1 MNNMDTPFAD
11 DTNDIAVIGL
21 SCRFPGAQNYH
32 EYWQN
37 LISGTETI
45 RHFSDEE
52 LLTAGI
58 EPDLLTHPDYVKA
71 QGVLEDIKGFDAEFF
86 GISPTEAEIIDPQ
99 HRLFLEQ
106 SWAALEDAGYDPDKF
121 DGRIGVYGG
130 SGLNSYLLRAMM
142 ENPQAVMDKGP
153 YLVLA
158 ASDKD
163 YMCTRVSYKMNLK
176 GTSLSV
182 STACSTSLVAV
193 DLACQSLL
201 SYQNDMVLAGGVTL
215 QVPHISGYLYE
226 EGGTQSKD
234 GHCRAFDANSNGLV
248 GGSGVGLI
256 VLKRLD
262 DAIRNQDRILAVI
275 KGSATNND
283 GALKAGYTSPS
294 VEGQAEVIAEAQA
307 NADVHPETIQY
318 IDAHGTATR
327 LGDPIEVKALSKA
340 FRTKTDKTEFCKI
353 GSVKTNI
360 GHLDSAAGIAGLIKT
375 VLSLHHRQI
384 PPSLHFERPNPEID
398 FENSP
403 FIVNTALCD
412 WIKQGDTPRR
422 AGVSSFGIGGTNAH
436 VIVEEAP
443 IKKRAQKTTKHSF
456 LLPLSAKNENAL
468 NQACDNLANYL
479 KNNPDTN
486 LNDVAFTLQQGR
498 KTFDYRK
505 GIVCHDIPSAV
516 DGLQKTLN
524 HRAQAAGPIQTV
536 FMFPG
541 QGSQYLEMG
550 KGLYNDFP
558 VFRHALDD
566 CADILLP
573 KTLWD
578 IRDFINGN
586 ATADIKRTD
595 IAQPLL
601 FSIEYALAQLLKSF
615 AITPNKMIGH
625 SLGEYVCATL
635 AGVFTL
641 NDALE
646 LVAVRGQLMQKMEPG
661 DMLAVALSPDEIIDD
676 LGDKLALAAHNAPD
690 RCVISGPAAEI
701 ATYAQELTARGVENT
716 SLQTSHAF
724 HSAAMEPMLDEFAKT
739 ISRLERHVPT
749 LPFIANLTGQL
760 ITDEQAQSVDYWV
773 DHLRHTVQFANG
785 LQTLHA
791 QDPALFIEV
800 GPGTALSHFA
810 KLTLH
815 TSPLSTLRHIHD
827 DKSDTHVFLE
837 ALATCWA
844 MGCPVDWS
852 NQIAPNAQRIGLPTY
867 PFQHK
872 PYWIAPTNQNQKS
885 PHSPH
890 VKNWFYIPSW
900 KRAVPLCTTSSNDG
914 LNLVFMDHTG
924 IGAQIAQQSENTICI
939 YAGTNYR
946 KLSARS
952 YEIRPA
958 EKNDY
963 VALLNDLE
971 YLPDTIIH
979 GWSLDI
985 NADQSLEYML
995 DHGFYSLIYL
1005 IQALGLRTDE
1015 LNLHILC
1022 KNLNDVNGQE
1032 PLCAEQALIL
1042 GPLRVIPV
1050 EHPHIQCKAIDLC
1063 DDTSISQIMA
1073 EINQPRPQYANGQII
1088 ALRGPHRWLSCFEQT
1103 LIDHNDTTHLRDG
1116 GTYLIAGGLN
1126 GIGLELARYLVQT
1139 HHANLA
1145 LCGTT
1150 HIPDRADWDDYL
1162 QKQHTTSETLLNLQ
1176 GLDLI
1181 GIEHRIDQAL
1191 GIQGIETYDGF
1202 VEKVDRLCS
1211 LYICRFFG
1219 ESGLD
1224 MATGQSYSHA
1234 DLIHH
1239 FAIQDKFIKLFNYI
1253 LKVLDQDGILT
1264 LCDNQITFLK
1274 NPIDADDPQ
1283 PLHNELITQFPG
1295 FKPIFDVFEHC
1306 MKDYAKALSA
1316 EIEAVGVLFP
1326 DGGESIWDKATKAIP
1341 EHTRHRVYC
1350 EMARDLVLDKIGKN
1364 PDKTIRILELGAG
1377 AGVFTDVVVP
1387 ALIGQ
1392 NVEYTFTDISK
1403 SFVLKAERNA
1413 RENGLDFMKFGLL
1426 DISKDPIAQ
1435 GFDANAYDIILE
1447 LDCVHATHQM
1457 RETMAQ
1463 VKKMLSPDGMV
1474 LFVESVV
1481 TQRWMNLP
1489 LGLLE
1494 GWWYFQDEDLRQDS
1508 PLLTLEKWESL
1519 FQDCG
1524 FKVATYPQNGP
1535 RRDHADS
1542 GLIVGEK
1549 ITSAIQ
1555 NDPIVQKIHDIREL
1569 ENFGVTILPL
1579 CADIADK
1586 AALKTAIEETEETF
1600 GPLHGFIQT
1609 AAFENRGPILSKTK
1623 SPRANEFLPKV
1634 QGSRNVMDLL
1644 SDKEL
1649 DFILLSSSHS
1659 AYDVGAGDV
1668 EYCSSNAFV
1677 DHFAAQQ
1684 ARTGKTPVIAIN
1696 WDRWR
1701 GVGMAQAYEAMMKTR
1716 LGHVPAGGMDR
1727 TQGCESFK
1735 RILSLQ
1741 TLPPQIVISTCDF
1754 NERTAHKDVL
1764 HQNTQDSISTEIPDS
1779 VHNRS
1784 TLLGDYVAAQTD
1796 SQKQMIT
1803 VWQEV
1808 LAIPQIGIDDNFY
1821 DLGGD
1826 SLIAIKVLSR
1836 LRDVFAVELSVN
1848 DLFER
1853 PTVKQ
1858 LCERLEVMSWAQDEN
1873 SNTDPEEMEEGVL

>member
-52 LLTAGI
+52 LLAAGI

-71 QGVLEDIKGFDAEFF
+71 QGVLDDIKGFDAEFF

-215 QVPHISGYLYE
+215 QVPHISGYLHE

-234 GHCRAFDANSNGLV
+234 GHCRAFDANASGLV
-248 GGSGVGLI
+248 GGSGVGVVI
-256 VLKRLD
+256 LKRLD
-262 DAIRNQDRILAVI
+262 DAMRNQDRILGVI

-318 IDAHGTATR
+318 IEAHGTATR

-340 FRTKTDKTEFCKI
+340 FHAKTDKTGFCKI
-353 GSVKTNI
+353 GSVKTNM

-443 IKKRAQKTTKHSF
+443 PLPRDKNVTNHPVI
-456 LLPLSAKNENAL
+456 LPLSAKNENAL
-468 NQACDNLANYL
+468 HQACDNLANYL
-479 KNNPDTN
+479 KGHPGTN

-505 GIVCHDIPSAV
+505 AIVCHDIPSAL

-524 HRAQAAGPIQTV
+524 HRAQPAIPVQTV

-541 QGSQYLEMG
+541 QGAQYLEMG

-558 VFRHALDD
+558 VFRYTFDE
-566 CADILLP
+566 CADLLLP
-573 KTLWD
+573 KILWD
-578 IRDFINGN
+578 IRDFINGR
-586 ATADIKRTD
+586 AKGDIKRTD

-615 AITPNKMIGH
+615 AITPDKMIGH
-625 SLGEYVCATL
+625 SLGEYVCAAL
-635 AGVFTL
+635 AGVFSL
-641 NDALE
+641 KDALE
-646 LVAVRGQLMQKMEPG
+646 LVATRGELMQKMDPG
-661 DMLAVALSPDEIIDD
+661 DMLGVALSPDAITGYLTEE
-676 LGDKLALAAHNAPD
+676 LCLAAHNAPD
-690 RCVISGPAAEI
+690 RCVISGPGPDIAALAKKLAERSI
-701 ATYAQELTARGVENT
+701 ESTYLH
-716 SLQTSHAF
+716 TSHAF
-724 HSAAMEPMLDEFAKT
+724 HSGAMDPMLDEFAKVV
-739 ISRLERHVPT
+739 SRLERHAPT

-773 DHLRHTVQFANG
+773 DHLRHTVRFAQG
-785 LQTLHA
+785 LQTLHE
-791 QDPALFIEV
+791 QGQHLFIEV
-800 GPGTALSHFA
+800 GPGTTLARFA
-810 KLTLH
+810 KLTLQA
-815 TSPLSTLRHIHD
+815 SPLATMRHIRD
-827 DKSDTHVFLE
+827 DKPDSHAFLE
-837 ALATCWA
+837 AIATCWEK
-844 MGCPVDWS
+844 GCAADWS
-852 NQIAPNAQRIGLPTY
+852 ERIAKNARRIGLPTY

-872 PYWIAPTNQNQKS
+872 PYWIAATDQNQKNT
-885 PHSPH
+885 HSPH
-890 VKNWFYIPSW
+890 VKDWFYIPSW
-900 KRAVPLCTTSSNDG
+900 KRAAPLCATSSNDG

-924 IGAQIAQQSENTICI
+924 IGTQIAQQSENTICV
-939 YAGTNYR
+939 YAGLEYR
-946 KLSARS
+946 KLNARS

-958 EKNDY
+958 EKEDY
-963 VALLNDLE
+963 IALLNDLDK
-971 YLPDTIIH
+971 LPDSIIH

-985 NADQSLEYML
+985 NTDHPLEHTL
-995 DHGFYSLIYL
+995 DHGFYSLICL
-1005 IQALGLRTDE
+1005 VQALGLRTDE
-1015 LNLHILC
+1015 LSLHILC

-1032 PLCAEQALIL
+1032 PLCAELALIL

-1063 DDTSISQIMA
+1063 DDTTIDQIMA
-1073 EINQPRPQYANGQII
+1073 EINQPRPQYANGQLI
-1088 ALRGPHRWLSCFEQT
+1088 ALRGSHRWAPCFEQI
-1103 LIDHNDTTHLRDG
+1103 LINDNDTPRLREG
-1116 GTYLIAGGLN
+1116 ATYMIAGGLN
-1126 GIGLELARYLVQT
+1126 GIGLELARYLAQT

-1150 HIPDRADWDDYL
+1150 DIPDRADWEEHL
-1162 QKQHTTSETLLNLQ
+1162 QNQHTTSETLLNLQ

-1181 GIEHRIDQAL
+1181 GIEHQIDQSL

-1202 VEKVDRLCS
+1202 VEKVDQLCA

-1224 MATGQSYSHA
+1224 MAAGRSYSRA

-1239 FAIQDKFIKLFNYI
+1239 FTIQDKFVKLFNYI

-1264 LCDNQITFLK
+1264 LCGDPITFLK

-1283 PLHNELITQFPG
+1283 PLHNELIAQFPD
-1295 FKPIFDVFEHC
+1295 FEPIFDVFEHC
-1306 MKDYAKALSA
+1306 MKDYTQALSG

-1326 DGGESIWDKATKAIP
+1326 GGGESIWDKATKAIP
-1341 EHTRHRVYC
+1341 EHTRHRVYTQ
-1350 EMARDLVLDKIGKN
+1350 MARDLVLDKIAKN
-1364 PDKTIRILELGAG
+1364 PNKTLRILELGAG

-1387 ALIGQ
+1387 ALTGK
-1392 NVEYTFTDISK
+1392 NVEYTFTDIGK

-1435 GFDANAYDIILE
+1435 GFDANSYDIIVE

-1463 VKKMLSPDGMV
+1463 VKKILAPDGMV

-1524 FKVATYPQNGP
+1524 FKVATYPQSGT

-1542 GLIVGEK
+1542 GLIIGEK
-1549 ITSAIQ
+1549 IASATDI
-1555 NDPIVQKIHDIREL
+1555 DPVVQKIHNIREL
-1569 ENFGVTILPL
+1569 ESFGVHVLPL
-1579 CADIADK
+1579 CADISDK
-1586 AALKTAIEETEETF
+1586 TAMKTAIEQTEEIF

-1623 SPRANEFLPKV
+1623 SPCANEFLPKV

-1644 SDKEL
+1644 GDKEL

-1684 ARTGKTPVIAIN
+1684 ARNGKTPVIAVN

-1701 GVGMAQAYEAMMKTR
+1701 GVGMAQTYEAMMKKR
-1716 LGHVPAGGMDR
+1716 LGHIPVGGMSSA
-1727 TQGCESFK
+1727 QGCESFK

-1741 TLPPQIVISTCDF
+1741 TLPSQIVISTCDF

-1764 HQNTQDSISTEIPDS
+1764 HQNIQEPNSPDVS
-1779 VHNRS
+1779 DNVHSRS
-1784 TLLGDYVAAQTD
+1784 ALLGDYIAPQTD
-1796 SQKQMIT
+1796 NQKQMVA
-1803 VWQEV
+1803 VWQNV
-1808 LAIPQIGIDDNFY
+1808 LAIPQIGIEDNFY

-1836 LRDVFAVELSVN
+1836 LRDVFALELSVN

-1858 LCERLEVMSWAQDEN
+1858 LCERLEVMSWAQDQGTTN
-1873 SNTDPEEMEEGVL
+1873 CDEMEEGVL

>member
-1 MNNMDTPFAD
+1 MNNMDTSFAD

-37 LISGTETI
+37 LISGTETV

-52 LLTAGI
+52 LLAAGVD
-58 EPDLLTHPDYVKA
+58 PDLLNHPDYVKA
-71 QGVLEDIKGFDAEFF
+71 QGVLDDIKGFDAEFF

-106 SWAALEDAGYDPDKF
+106 SWAALEDAGYDPDQF
-121 DGRIGVYGG
+121 DGRIGIYGG
-130 SGLNSYLLRAMM
+130 SGLNSYLLRTMM

-153 YLVLA
+153 YMVLA

-182 STACSTSLVAV
+182 STACSTSLVAI

-226 EGGTQSKD
+226 EGGTQSND
-234 GHCRAFDANSNGLV
+234 GHCRAFDANSSGLV

-256 VLKRLD
+256 VLKRLE
-262 DAIRNQDRILAVI
+262 DAIRDQDRILAII

-318 IDAHGTATR
+318 IEAHGTGTR

-340 FRTKTDKTEFCKI
+340 FRAKTDKTGFCKI
-353 GSVKTNI
+353 GSVKTNM

-403 FIVNTALCD
+403 FVVNTTLCD
-412 WIKQGDTPRR
+412 WPTPDNTPRR

-443 IKKRAQKTTKHSF
+443 NMVRKKSTTDHPVI
-456 LLPLSAKNENAL
+456 LPLSAKNENAL
-468 NQACDNLANYL
+468 HQACDNLASYL
-479 KNNPDTN
+479 KNNPNTD

-505 GIVCHDIPSAV
+505 GVVCHDIPSAI
-516 DGLQKTLN
+516 DALQKVLN
-524 HRAQAAGPIQTV
+524 HPAQAARPVQTV

-541 QGSQYLEMG
+541 QGAQYLEMG
-550 KGLYNDFP
+550 KGLYANFP
-558 VFRHALDD
+558 VFRHALDK

-573 KTLWD
+573 KILWD
-578 IRDFINGN
+578 IRDYITGH
-586 ATADIKRTD
+586 AKGDIKRTD

-601 FSIEYALAQLLKSF
+601 FSLEYALAQLLKSF
-615 AITPNKMIGH
+615 DIKPDKMIGH

-641 NDALE
+641 KDALE
-646 LVAVRGQLMQKMEPG
+646 LVALRGELMQKMEKG
-661 DMLAVALSPDEIIDD
+661 DMLAVALSPDEIADY
-676 LGDKLALAAHNAPD
+676 LSDKLNLAAHNAPD
-690 RCVISGPAAEI
+690 RCVISGPTPDI
-701 ATYAQELTARGVENT
+701 AILAKELANHSIEST
-716 SLQTSHAF
+716 LLHTSHAF
-724 HSAAMEPMLDEFAKT
+724 HSGAMEPMLDEFSKA

-749 LPFIANLTGQL
+749 LPFIANLTGKF
-760 ITDEQAQSVDYWV
+760 ITNEQAQSVDYWV
-773 DHLRHTVQFANG
+773 DHLRHTVQFADG
-785 LQTLHA
+785 LKTL
-791 QDPALFIEV
+791 QEQGNPLFIEV

-810 KLTLH
+810 KLTLQ
-815 TSPLSTLRHIHD
+815 TSPLSTMRHIHD
-827 DKSDTHVFLE
+827 DKSDTHVFME
-837 ALATCWA
+837 TIAACWEK
-844 MGCPVDWS
+844 GCSADWS
-852 NQIAPNAQRIGLPTY
+852 EWIAPNAQRIGLPTY

-872 PYWIAPTNQNQKS
+872 PYWITTADQNQKNT
-885 PHSPH
+885 HSPH
-890 VKNWFYIPSW
+890 VKDWFYIPSW
-900 KRAVPLCTTSSNDG
+900 KREAPLCTASVTNG
-914 LNLVFMDHTG
+914 LTLVFMDQTG
-924 IGAQIAQQSENTICI
+924 VGTQITQQFENTICV
-939 YAGTNYR
+939 YTGTKYR
-946 KLSARS
+946 KLNARS

-958 EKNDY
+958 EKGDY

-971 YLPDTIIH
+971 RLPDAVIH
-979 GWSLDI
+979 GWSLDVSD
-985 NADQSLEYML
+985 NQSLEHML
-995 DHGFYSLIYL
+995 DQGFYSLINL
-1005 IQALGLRTDE
+1005 IQAIGLREDP
-1015 LNLHILC
+1015 LSLHILC

-1032 PLCAEQALIL
+1032 PLCAKQALIL

-1063 DDTSISQIMA
+1063 DDTPIDQIMA
-1073 EINQPRPQYANGQII
+1073 EINQPSAQYTNGQLI
-1088 ALRGPHRWLSCFEQT
+1088 ALRGSHRWSPCFEQT
-1103 LIDHNDTTHLRDG
+1103 LIDDSQTTHLREG
-1116 GTYLIAGGLN
+1116 GTYMIAGGLN
-1126 GIGLELARYLVQT
+1126 GIGLELARTLAQT
-1139 HHANLA
+1139 YHANLA
-1145 LCGTT
+1145 LCGTANL
-1150 HIPDRADWDDYL
+1150 PDRSDWGNYL
-1162 QKQHTTSETLLNLQ
+1162 KNQHTASETLLNL
-1176 GLDLI
+1176 D
-1181 GIEHRIDQAL
+1181 GIDPVEIEQQIDQSL

-1219 ESGLD
+1219 QSGLD
-1224 MATGQSYSHA
+1224 MTTGQSYSHT

-1253 LKVLDQDGILT
+1253 LKVLVQDHIIARH
-1264 LCDNQITFLK
+1264 DNQITFLK

-1283 PLHNELITQFPG
+1283 PLHNELIAQFPD
-1295 FKPIFDVFEHC
+1295 FKAIFDVFEHC
-1306 MKDYAKALSA
+1306 MKDYAKALNG

-1326 DGGESIWDKATKAIP
+1326 GGGESIWDKATKAIP
-1341 EHTRHRVYC
+1341 EHTRHRVYT
-1350 EMARDLVLDKIGKN
+1350 EMARDLMLEKIAKN
-1364 PDKTIRILELGAG
+1364 PNKTVRILELGAG
-1377 AGVFTDVVVP
+1377 AGVFTDVVLP
-1387 ALIGQ
+1387 ALKGK
-1392 NVEYTFTDISK
+1392 NVEYTFTDIGK

-1413 RENGLDFMKFGLL
+1413 RENRLDFMKFGLL

-1435 GFDANAYDIILE
+1435 EFDANRYDIILE

-1463 VKKMLSPDGMV
+1463 VKKILAPDGMV

-1519 FQDCG
+1519 FQECG
-1524 FKVATYPQNGP
+1524 FKVATYPQSGQ
-1535 RRDHADS
+1535 RRNHADC

-1549 ITSAIQ
+1549 VTSGAHT
-1555 NDPIVQKIHDIREL
+1555 DPIAQKIHNIQEL
-1569 ENFGVTILPL
+1569 ESFGAHVLPL
-1579 CADIADK
+1579 CADISDK
-1586 AALKTAIEETEETF
+1586 AAMKSAISKTEETF

-1609 AAFENRGPILSKTK
+1609 AAFENRGPILSKVK
-1623 SPRANEFLPKV
+1623 SPHANEFLPKV
-1634 QGSRNVMDLL
+1634 QGSRNVIDLL
-1644 SDKEL
+1644 GDKGL

-1684 ARTGKTPVIAIN
+1684 ARKIKTPVLAVN

-1701 GVGMAQAYEAMMKTR
+1701 GVGMAQAYETMMKKR
-1716 LGHVPAGGMDR
+1716 LGHIPVGGMS
-1727 TQGCESFK
+1727 TAQGCETFK
-1735 RILSLQ
+1735 RILSLH
-1741 TLPPQIVISTCDF
+1741 TLPSQVVISTCDF
-1754 NERTAHKDVL
+1754 NERTAHKDIL
-1764 HQNTQDSISTEIPDS
+1764 HQNTKDPLSTDISNNEHT
-1779 VHNRS
+1779 RS
-1784 TLLGDYVAAQTD
+1784 ALLGEYTAAQTD
-1796 SQKQMIT
+1796 SQKQMIA
-1803 VWQEV
+1803 VWQNV
-1808 LAIPQIGIDDNFY
+1808 LAIPQIGIEDNFY

-1858 LCERLEVMSWAQDEN
+1858 LSERLEVMSWAQDE
-1873 SNTDPEEMEEGVL
+1873 SDTDCDEMEEGVL

>member
-1 MNNMDTPFAD
+1 MNNMDTQFAN

-21 SCRFPGAQNYH
+21 SCRFPGARNYH

-37 LISGTETI
+37 LISGTETV
-45 RHFSDEE
+45 RQFSDEE
-52 LLTAGI
+52 LLAAGVD
-58 EPDLLTHPDYVKA
+58 PDLLSHPDYVKA
-71 QGVLEDIKGFDAEFF
+71 QGVLDDIKGFDAEFF

-106 SWAALEDAGYDPDKF
+106 SWAALEDAGYDPDQF

-158 ASDKD
+158 SSDKD

-215 QVPHISGYLYE
+215 QVPHIIGYLYE

-234 GHCRAFDANSNGLV
+234 GHCRAFDANSSGLV

-256 VLKRLD
+256 VLKRLG
-262 DAIRNQDRILAVI
+262 DAMRDQDRILAII

-318 IDAHGTATR
+318 IEAHGTGTR
-327 LGDPIEVKALSKA
+327 LGDPIEIKALSKA
-340 FRTKTDKTEFCKI
+340 FRAKTDKTGFCKI
-353 GSVKTNI
+353 GSVKSNI

-384 PPSLHFERPNPEID
+384 PPSLHFECPNPEID
-398 FENSP
+398 FESSP
-403 FIVNTALCD
+403 FHVNTTLVD
-412 WIKQGDTPRR
+412 WPTPDNTPRR

-443 IKKRAQKTTKHSF
+443 PLPREKASTDHAVI
-456 LLPLSAKNENAL
+456 LPLSAKNENAL
-468 NQACDNLANYL
+468 HQACDNLASYL

-498 KTFDYRK
+498 KIFDYRK
-505 GIVCHDIPSAV
+505 GVVCHDTPSAV
-516 DGLQKTLN
+516 DALQKVLN
-524 HRAQAAGPIQTV
+524 DPAQAARPVQTV

-541 QGSQYLEMG
+541 QGAQYLEMG
-550 KGLYNDFP
+550 KGLYADFP
-558 VFRHALDD
+558 VFRQSIDK

-573 KTLWD
+573 KILWD
-578 IRDFINGN
+578 IRDYINGS
-586 ATADIKRTD
+586 AKGDIKRTD

-615 AITPNKMIGH
+615 GITPDKMIGH
-625 SLGEYVCATL
+625 SLGEYVCA
-635 AGVFTL
+635 AVSGVFSL
-641 NDALE
+641 KDVLE
-646 LVAVRGQLMQKMEPG
+646 LVAIRGELMQKMAKG
-661 DMLAVALSPDEIIDD
+661 DMLGVAVPFEKIVDD
-676 LGDKLALAAHNAPD
+676 LGDNLSLAAHNAPD
-690 RCVISGPAAEI
+690 RCVISGPSQNITELANK
-701 ATYAQELTARGVENT
+701 LTAKGIEHT
-716 SLQTSHAF
+716 HLQTSHAF
-724 HSAAMEPMLDEFAKT
+724 HSAAMDPMLDEFAKV
-739 ISRLERHVPT
+739 ISRLERHAPT
-749 LPFIANLTGQL
+749 LPFIANLTGKL

-773 DHLRHTVQFANG
+773 DHLRHTVQFSDG
-785 LQTLHA
+785 LRTLQE
-791 QDPALFIEV
+791 QDQHLFIEV
-800 GPGTALSHFA
+800 GPGTALTSFA
-810 KLTLH
+810 KLTLQVH
-815 TSPLSTLRHIHD
+815 PLSTMRHIRD
-827 DKSDTHVFLE
+827 DKPDSHAFLN
-837 ALATCWA
+837 AITACWEK
-844 MGCPVDWS
+844 GCPADWS
-852 NQIAPNAQRIGLPTY
+852 EIIAPNAQRIGLPPY

-872 PYWIAPTNQNQKS
+872 PYWISATDQNPAS

-890 VKNWFYIPSW
+890 VQDWFYIPSW
-900 KRAVPLCTTSSNDG
+900 KREAPLCTTSATDG
-914 LNLVFMDHTG
+914 LTLVFMDQTG
-924 IGAQIAQQSENTICI
+924 VGTQIAQQVENTICV
-939 YAGTNYR
+939 YAGLEYR
-946 KLSARS
+946 KLTARS
-952 YEIRPA
+952 YEIRPT
-958 EKNDY
+958 EKDDY
-963 VALLNDLE
+963 LALLNDLE
-971 YLPDTIIH
+971 KLPDTIIH
-979 GWSLDI
+979 GWSLDMR
-985 NADQSLEYML
+985 DKQSLEHTL
-995 DHGFYSLIYL
+995 DHGFYSLISL
-1005 IQALGLRTDE
+1005 VQALGLREDP
-1015 LNLHILC
+1015 LCLHILC

-1032 PLCAEQALIL
+1032 PICAEQALIL

-1063 DDTSISQIMA
+1063 DETPIAQIIA
-1073 EINQPRPQYANGQII
+1073 EVHQPRTHYANGQVI
-1088 ALRGPHRWLSCFEQT
+1088 ALRGSHRWSPCFEQI
-1103 LIDHNDTTHLRDG
+1103 LIDDNNTTHLRDG
-1116 GTYLIAGGLN
+1116 GTYMIAGGLN
-1126 GIGLELARYLVQT
+1126 GIGLELARHLAQT

-1145 LCGTT
+1145 LCGTAS
-1150 HIPDRADWDDYL
+1150 IPDRTKWDAYL
-1162 QKQHTTSETLLNLQ
+1162 SKQQTTSETLLNLQ
-1176 GLDLI
+1176 GFDPVE
-1181 GIEHRIDQAL
+1181 IEHRIDQSL
-1191 GIQGIETYDGF
+1191 GIHGIETYDGF

-1224 MATGQSYSHA
+1224 MTKGQRYSHT

-1239 FAIQDKFIKLFNYI
+1239 FAIQDKFVKLFNYI
-1253 LKVLDQDGILT
+1253 LKVLVQDHIIARH
-1264 LCDNQITFLK
+1264 DDQITFLK
-1274 NPIDADDPQ
+1274 NPIDADDPR
-1283 PLHNELITQFPG
+1283 PLHNELIAQFPD

-1306 MKDYAKALSA
+1306 MKDYAKALSG

-1326 DGGESIWDKATKAIP
+1326 GGGESIWDKATKAIP
-1341 EHTRHRVYC
+1341 EHTRHRVYT
-1350 EMARDLVLDKIGKN
+1350 EMARDLVLDKIAKN
-1364 PDKTIRILELGAG
+1364 PNKTLRILELGAG
-1377 AGVFTDVVVP
+1377 AGVFSDVALP
-1387 ALIGQ
+1387 ALIGK
-1392 NVEYTFTDISK
+1392 NVEYTFTDIGK

-1413 RENGLDFMKFGLL
+1413 RENGLNFMKFGLL
-1426 DISKDPIAQ
+1426 DISKDPITQ
-1435 GFDANAYDIILE
+1435 GFEANSYDIILE

-1463 VKKMLSPDGMV
+1463 VKKILAPDGMV

-1519 FQDCG
+1519 FRDCG
-1524 FKVATYPQNGP
+1524 FKVATYPQSGQ
-1535 RRDHADS
+1535 RRDHADC

-1549 ITSAIQ
+1549 VTSGAHT
-1555 NDPIVQKIHDIREL
+1555 DPIAHKIHNIREL
-1569 ENFGVTILPL
+1569 ESFGAHVLPL
-1579 CADIADK
+1579 CADISDK
-1586 AALKTAIEETEETF
+1586 AAMKSAISKTEETF

-1623 SPRANEFLPKV
+1623 SPHANEFLPKV

-1644 SDKEL
+1644 GDKGL

-1684 ARTGKTPVIAIN
+1684 ARTGKTSVIAVN

-1701 GVGMAQAYEAMMKTR
+1701 GVGMAQAYETMMKKR
-1716 LGHVPAGGMDR
+1716 LGHIPVGGMS
-1727 TQGCESFK
+1727 TAQGCETFK

-1741 TLPPQIVISTCDF
+1741 TLPSQVVISTCNF
-1754 NERTAHKDVL
+1754 NQRTAHKDIL
-1764 HQNTQDSISTEIPDS
+1764 HQNTQEQSSVEITDG
-1779 VHNRS
+1779 VHSRS
-1784 TLLGDYVAAQTD
+1784 ALLGDYIAPQTD
-1796 SQKQMIT
+1796 SQKQMIA

-1808 LAIPQIGIDDNFY
+1808 LAIPQIGIEDNFY

-1836 LRDVFAVELSVN
+1836 LRDVFQVELSVN

-1858 LCERLEVMSWAQDEN
+1858 LCERLEVINWAQDED
-1873 SNTDPEEMEEGVL
+1873 SSDCDDMEEGVL